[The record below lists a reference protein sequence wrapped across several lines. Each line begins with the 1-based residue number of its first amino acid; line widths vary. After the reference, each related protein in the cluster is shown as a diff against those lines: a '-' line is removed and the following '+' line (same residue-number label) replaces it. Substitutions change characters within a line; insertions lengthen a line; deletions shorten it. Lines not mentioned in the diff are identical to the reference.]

1 MTLAQIEFTAIR
13 VKEEG
18 EFVNDYELLTCEEVG
33 ISERTLVSPGVTN
46 ITGRNCDNKFVTL
59 ATIQEPLTDSDTF
72 SLDFYGHY
80 DLIETLTKFKQ
91 KNSKFYVQLM
101 YFPQQPVDVPSLATK
116 IEHYLV
122 QDTGLTLGAGRNRD
136 GSGGLQENSISLAAT
151 NRVIANL
158 GISLT
163 SVTNSLTEN
172 ALSMVMVTDDLAR
185 DTGYRGPDKVIF
197 VGLDDDAA
205 NPGTV
210 AVSVDGGSSFAEL
223 TTDPD
228 PFAGIVGNSVLEYF
242 IINETQFRV
251 VAGATL
257 LVGTKAQFAYQDFTF
272 GSETVAAAWTVVSI
286 AATATGDGIDTSL
299 WPEAS
304 RLYLSSAGEI
314 YVSTDL
320 GESDPGAAKFTGA
333 NVFND
338 MFYDSDRNVW
348 AVGAADAII
357 VEEASARDTWVTRV
371 APSTGPAAFGAIAVA
386 DNGIIFAGYGSEVY
400 SSTNGA
406 RTAAGWSS
414 LKDFGG
420 TYTVQK
426 IVCVEGSSEIVY
438 VFVDDNGVQGDVW
451 FTTNGGVTW
460 TQKTATVNSGYK
472 DAVISEQ
479 DPNLMFAVGNIQG
492 SNPIIDRLS

>member
-1 MTLAQIEFTAIR
+1 MTLAQVEFTAIR

-18 EFVNDYELLTCEEVG
+18 EFVNDYTLLTCEEVG

-46 ITGRNCDNKFVTL
+46 VTGRNCDNKFVTL

-72 SLDFYGHY
+72 SIDFYGHY
-80 DLIETLTKFKQ
+80 DLVETLTKFKQ
-91 KNSKFYVQLM
+91 KNAKFYVQLM
-101 YFPQQPVDVPSLATK
+101 SFPQQPVDVPSLASK
-116 IEHYLV
+116 VEHYLV

-158 GISLT
+158 GISLS

-172 ALSMVMVTDDLAR
+172 ALCVTMITDDIGR
-185 DTGYRGPDKVIF
+185 KTGYRGPDKVMF

-205 NPGTV
+205 NPGVV

-228 PFAGIVGNSVLEYF
+228 PFAGIVGVSTIDYAFVS
-242 IINETQFRV
+242 ETQFRV
-251 VAGATL
+251 VVGATTL
-257 LVGTKAQFAYQDFTF
+257 AATKAQFAYQDFTF

-286 AATATGDGIDTSL
+286 TASSATDEITAML

-304 RLYLSSAGEI
+304 RLYLSAAGEI
-314 YVSTDL
+314 YLSTDL
-320 GESDPGAAKFTGA
+320 GVSDPGAAKFTGA
-333 NVFND
+333 NNFND
-338 MFYDSDRNVW
+338 MFYDSERNVW
-348 AVGAADAII
+348 AVGDSNAII
-357 VEEASARDTWVTRV
+357 VEEASMRDTWVTR
-371 APSTGPAAFGAIAVA
+371 TGPSGGGAFGAIAVA
-386 DNGIIFAGYGSEVY
+386 DNGVIFAGNGTAVY

-406 RTAAGWSS
+406 RTAGGWTS

-438 VFVDDNGVQGDVW
+438 VFVDDDGVQGDVW

-460 TQKTATVNSGYK
+460 TQKTATTNSGYK

-479 DPNLMFAVGNIQG
+479 DPNLMFAVGDVQG